1 MERGSRWILFF
12 SLSFQLFIV
21 GTVVDAFPYD
31 FYFSGI
37 WGSSY
42 LRVSVTRSLQYFSY
56 FFFRSRGVRTNAPPL
71 SAVEFVN
78 VKYFLKIFGRG
89 ESGAWNAGSGEGGGR
104 EVGCGQ

>member
-1 MERGSRWILFF
+1 LGFDSFWEKYSIRGCERKSGGGGDEGWSVERGSRWILFF

-56 FFFRSRGVRTNAPPL
+56 SFLGVGRGTNAPPL
-71 SAVEFVN
+71 STVQF
-78 VKYFLKIFGRG
+78 
-89 ESGAWNAGSGEGGGR
+89 
-104 EVGCGQ
+104 